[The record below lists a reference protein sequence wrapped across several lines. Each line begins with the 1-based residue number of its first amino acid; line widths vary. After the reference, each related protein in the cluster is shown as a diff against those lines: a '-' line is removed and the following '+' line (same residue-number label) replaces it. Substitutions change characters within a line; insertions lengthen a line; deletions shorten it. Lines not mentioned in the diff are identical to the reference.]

1 MPFTNIVFTAS
12 YGEEDRNVVIS
23 APNGAQG
30 GGFNILVDNYLYG
43 RLFKRNDIWVGFFN
57 KGTDITGADIE
68 ELGDII
74 DLKNPFC

>member
-12 YGEEDRNVVIS
+12 YGEEDRNVLIS
-23 APNGAQG
+23 APNGAYG

-57 KGTDITGADIE
+57 QGTGITGADIE